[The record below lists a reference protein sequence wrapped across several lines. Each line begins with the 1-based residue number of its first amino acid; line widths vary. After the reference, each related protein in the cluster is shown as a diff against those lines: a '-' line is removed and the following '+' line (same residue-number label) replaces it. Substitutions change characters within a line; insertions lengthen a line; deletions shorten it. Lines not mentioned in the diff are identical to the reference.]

1 MLTKRLRQLMDWAA
15 ALPHPWSPI
24 GSFDVGRCLSRM
36 PADTRCIASL
46 EFALAAPIMLTL
58 TLSGVDAARAY
69 LIWAQIHNA
78 ANAIVE
84 AAEKMSV
91 TTNTSTGAITSQLTA
106 DQMQQA
112 MSVIYAEIPQLSL
125 ANAGGL
131 FPDTIAVVLS
141 SITWSPLCKA
151 ATNCGT
157 QTASV
162 VWSTYLQSGGTNL
175 YQGFERPCGTLQS
188 VARFPDNNGN
198 INKMVNTALA
208 LPSGTAITQSP
219 QLVADIAYSYHP
231 FFPFF
236 IGTTQFVASAT
247 MPVPVG
253 GLTQV
258 VTLNTVASSWKV
270 ESCS

>member
-1 MLTKRLRQLMDWAA
+1 MLT
-15 ALPHPWSPI
+15 
-24 GSFDVGRCLSRM
+24 GRIRRKLAER
-36 PADTRCIASL
+36 RCIASI
-46 EFALAAPIMLTL
+46 EFAMAAPIMLTL

-91 TTNTSTGAITSQLTA
+91 TTNQTTGAITTQLTA

-112 MSVIYAEIPQLSL
+112 MSVVYAEIPQLNL

-131 FPDTIAVVLS
+131 FPDSIAVVLS

-162 VWSTYLQSGGTNL
+162 VWSTYLQAGGTNL

-198 INKMVNTALA
+198 INKMVNTTLA
-208 LPSGTAITQSP
+208 GGTAITQAP

-231 FFPFF
+231 FFPWF
-236 IGTTQFVASAT
+236 IGSTQFVASAT
-247 MPVPVG
+247 MPAPVG

-258 VTLNTVASSWKV
+258 VTLNTTASTWSV